1 MPNVCPMYAQSRW
14 RGARLRSSADPQLAR
29 RRANAVRRLA
39 PAFVSP
45 QAFRAATL
53 AASGYGGERQSRREC
68 RLGDTAVASAADENK
83 TPDGPMSGGSG
94 AGRGAIRRVVDPPA
108 GSQFRGF

>member
-1 MPNVCPMYAQSRW
+1 MSVHQSAIAKCPLLVAFFAVATSTSD
-14 RGARLRSSADPQLAR
+14 LRPVALSGEEEGKR
-29 RRANAVRRLA
+29 RQAVA

-68 RLGDTAVASAADENK
+68 RLGD
-83 TPDGPMSGGSG
+83 
-94 AGRGAIRRVVDPPA
+94 
-108 GSQFRGF
+108 